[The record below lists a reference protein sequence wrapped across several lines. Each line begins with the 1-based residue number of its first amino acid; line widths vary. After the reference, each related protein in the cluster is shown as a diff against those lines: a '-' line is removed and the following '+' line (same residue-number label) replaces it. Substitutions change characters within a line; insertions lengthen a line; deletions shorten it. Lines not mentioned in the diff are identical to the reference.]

1 MQPHYSQSSRE
12 NTTPSRGTFPLA
24 YYKEVPP
31 PPGMYG
37 WAWLPD
43 FLHSMFPCSQW
54 WNRPVWKWQQNLTRL
69 EWPKSRIQSPWCHHS
84 CALRGENIFLDWKCP
99 IIIPTVSIKTPKRE
113 PVHRLYQDPNSLCNN
128 FNYTSITFD
137 VNAYLIV
144 RCMNV
149 SVISSI
155 PKAST
160 LPSPPFRVS
169 LLT

>member
-1 MQPHYSQSSRE
+1 
-12 NTTPSRGTFPLA
+12 
-24 YYKEVPP
+24 
-31 PPGMYG
+31 MYG
-37 WAWLPD
+37 WAWLPE
-43 FLHSMFPCSQW
+43 FLRSMFPCSQW

-84 CALRGENIFLDWKCP
+84 CALRGENIFLGWKCP

-113 PVHRLYQDPNSLCNN
+113 PVHRLYQNPNSLCNN

-137 VNAYLIV
+137 VKAYLIV

-155 PKAST
+155 RKASA
-160 LPSPPFRVS
+160 LPSHPPAWVYWFSYDVIRYFVY
-169 LLT
+169 LLSNLTQ